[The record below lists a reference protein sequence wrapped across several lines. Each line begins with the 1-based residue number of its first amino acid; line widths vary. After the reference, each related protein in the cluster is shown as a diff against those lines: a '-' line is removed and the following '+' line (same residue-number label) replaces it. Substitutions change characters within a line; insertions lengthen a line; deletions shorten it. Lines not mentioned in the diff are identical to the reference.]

1 VSNLAEQR
9 DKQTEGVV
17 QSEYIVHTGAEQALK
32 AADQNLKDLEE
43 QVKEEYVKV
52 QGRLIELVAI
62 QKVKPLSPV
71 ELKEMEDIIVLVNYI
86 EEDLSN
92 SAGEVPPSKEGLKMK
107 IPYVTPDVRLEH
119 ELKIF
124 YR

>member
-1 VSNLAEQR
+1 
-9 DKQTEGVV
+9 
-17 QSEYIVHTGAEQALK
+17 
-32 AADQNLKDLEE
+32 LEE

-119 ELKIF
+119 ELRNILQMSLWRDRLLLESRQDCRSCIPAIDHAMRAEF
-124 YR
+124 GVTQR